1 MTWKNQ
7 LNKAISALR
16 DVAESE
22 KAKDIAAK
30 AKETAANLAQ
40 RAKEGAL
47 GAAETFVEA
56 NSDPSAMR
64 FHFLNADLSIVS
76 PADGIEITRPN
87 AGTIIVDDGVGNG
100 LVINAAAEKAYVA
113 ETIGTVKRLNDTT
126 YDLGAED
133 AINVVV
139 LKD

>member
-1 MTWKNQ
+1 MTWKDQ
-7 LNKAISALR
+7 LNRAISALK
-16 DVAESE
+16 DVAESD
-22 KAKDIAAK
+22 KAKDVAAK
-30 AKETAANLAQ
+30 ARETATNLAH
-40 RAKEGAL
+40 RVKEGAL
-47 GAAETFVEA
+47 GAAEAFVEA

-64 FHFLNADLSIVS
+64 FQFLNADLSILS

-87 AGTIIVDDGVGNG
+87 AGTVVVDDGAGNG
-100 LVINAAAEKAYVA
+100 LIINAAAEKAYVA

>member
-1 MTWKNQ
+1 MNWKDQ
-7 LNKAISALR
+7 LNKALGALR

-22 KAKDIAAK
+22 KAKDITAK
-30 AKETAANLAQ
+30 AKETATNLAQ
-40 RAKEGAL
+40 RVKEGAL
-47 GAAETFVEA
+47 GAAEAFVEA
-56 NSDPSAMR
+56 NSDPSTMR

-87 AGTIIVDDGVGNG
+87 AGTIVVDDGAGNG
-100 LVINAAAEKAYVA
+100 LVINAAAEKPYVA

>member
-1 MTWKNQ
+1 MSWKEQ
-7 LNKAISALR
+7 LNKALSALK

-22 KAKDIAAK
+22 KAKDITAK
-30 AKETAANLAQ
+30 AKETATNLAQ
-40 RAKEGAL
+40 KVREGAL
-47 GAAETFVEA
+47 GAAEAFVEA
-56 NSDPSAMR
+56 NTDPSTMR
-64 FHFLNADLSIVS
+64 LHFLNADLSIVS
-76 PADGIEITRPN
+76 PADGVEITRPN
-87 AGTIIVDDGVGNG
+87 AGTLVIDDGAGNG
-100 LVINAAAEKAYVA
+100 LVINAAADKAYVA

>member
-22 KAKDIAAK
+22 QAKDIAAK
-30 AKETAANLAQ
+30 AKETATNLAQ

-87 AGTIIVDDGVGNG
+87 AGTIIVDDGAGNG